1 MKKRGFAL
9 IEILTVITI
18 LAALAIIAFTSFD
31 KTKVKSDQNRA
42 IAYLRAIRSAEK
54 LCWTSGCGTGTSK
67 TYAALGN
74 AAAINATLGVE
85 IQLPNY
91 TFSVASGTSTTFTAT
106 ADTTGTTND
115 LTIDQ
120 DGNYTKGG
128 AAFTPSY

>member
-9 IEILTVITI
+9 VEILVVITI

-42 IAYLRAIRSAEK
+42 IAYLRAIRTAEK
-54 LCWTSGCGTGTSK
+54 LYWPRWK
-67 TYAALGN
+67 TYAACAN
-74 AAAINATLGVE
+74 ISAINTTLGVE

-91 TFSVASGTSTTFTAT
+91 SFSVASGTSTTFTAT

-120 DGNYTKGG
+120 DGAFTKGG